1 MDLETDIINTNN
13 KSEVNTDVNT
23 DVNTNIND
31 ISSVTETL
39 DSDDLGKIE
48 DGFDQLN
55 MVTIQKMIFIYNAI
69 NSGWTV
75 RKIKEN
81 KYEFKKPKKKIIRNF
96 KLDNYLKEF
105 IRRSADIDTLKD
117 I

>member
-1 MDLETDIINTNN
+1 MDEGELNASI
-13 KSEVNTDVNT
+13 
-23 DVNTNIND
+23 
-31 ISSVTETL
+31 TETVSENEL
-39 DSDDLGKIE
+39 NEIGEGIN
-48 DGFDQLN
+48 QLN

-105 IRRSADIDTLKD
+105 IKRSADIDSLKE

>member
-1 MDLETDIINTNN
+1 MDETELNT
-13 KSEVNTDVNT
+13 S
-23 DVNTNIND
+23 I
-31 ISSVTETL
+31 TETVSENEL
-39 DSDDLGKIE
+39 NEIGEGIN
-48 DGFDQLN
+48 QLN

-105 IRRSADIDTLKD
+105 IRRSADIDTLKE

>member
-1 MDLETDIINTNN
+1 MDETELNASI
-13 KSEVNTDVNT
+13 
-23 DVNTNIND
+23 
-31 ISSVTETL
+31 TETVSENEL
-39 DSDDLGKIE
+39 NEIGEGIN
-48 DGFDQLN
+48 QLN

-105 IRRSADIDTLKD
+105 IKRSADIDTLKE

>member
-1 MDLETDIINTNN
+1 MDETDLNASI
-13 KSEVNTDVNT
+13 
-23 DVNTNIND
+23 
-31 ISSVTETL
+31 TETVSENEL
-39 DSDDLGKIE
+39 NEIGEGIN
-48 DGFDQLN
+48 QLN

-81 KYEFKKPKKKIIRNF
+81 KYEFKKPKRKIIRNF

-105 IRRSADIDTLKD
+105 IKHSADIDQLKE

>member
-1 MDLETDIINTNN
+1 MDETELNT
-13 KSEVNTDVNT
+13 S
-23 DVNTNIND
+23 I
-31 ISSVTETL
+31 TETVGENEL
-39 DSDDLGKIE
+39 NEIGEGIN
-48 DGFDQLN
+48 QLN

-81 KYEFKKPKKKIIRNF
+81 KYEFKKPKRKIIRNF

-105 IRRSADIDTLKD
+105 IKHSADIDQLKE

>member
-1 MDLETDIINTNN
+1 MDEGELNASI
-13 KSEVNTDVNT
+13 
-23 DVNTNIND
+23 
-31 ISSVTETL
+31 TETVSENEL
-39 DSDDLGKIE
+39 NEIGEGIN
-48 DGFDQLN
+48 QLN

-105 IRRSADIDTLKD
+105 IRRSADIDTLKE

>member
-1 MDLETDIINTNN
+1 MDETELNT
-13 KSEVNTDVNT
+13 S
-23 DVNTNIND
+23 I
-31 ISSVTETL
+31 TETVSENEL
-39 DSDDLGKIE
+39 NEIGEGIN
-48 DGFDQLN
+48 QLN

-81 KYEFKKPKKKIIRNF
+81 KYEFKKPKRKIIRNF

-105 IRRSADIDTLKD
+105 IKHSADIDQLKE

>member
-1 MDLETDIINTNN
+1 MDETELNASI
-13 KSEVNTDVNT
+13 
-23 DVNTNIND
+23 
-31 ISSVTETL
+31 TETVSENEL
-39 DSDDLGKIE
+39 NEIGEGIN
-48 DGFDQLN
+48 QLN

-105 IRRSADIDTLKD
+105 IRRSADIDTLKE

>member
-1 MDLETDIINTNN
+1 MDETELNT
-13 KSEVNTDVNT
+13 S
-23 DVNTNIND
+23 I
-31 ISSVTETL
+31 TETVSENEL
-39 DSDDLGKIE
+39 NEIGEGIN
-48 DGFDQLN
+48 QLN

-105 IRRSADIDTLKD
+105 IKRSADIDTLKE

>member
-1 MDLETDIINTNN
+1 MEDSDFNASI
-13 KSEVNTDVNT
+13 
-23 DVNTNIND
+23 
-31 ISSVTETL
+31 TETVCENEL
-39 DSDDLGKIE
+39 NEIE
-48 DGFDQLN
+48 EGINQLN

-69 NSGWTV
+69 NTGWTV

-105 IRRSADIDTLKD
+105 IRRSADIDTLKE